1 MEEKTE
7 ETEKETTKPVETSKP
22 IESDEKAAAE
32 TSSESQQVESE
43 TVTIDLIDKRLQ
55 EMTQTIIDTVS
66 NLITP
71 IKKNVDEV
79 VEKDDESTDE
89 NVNDWD
95 NLDL

>member
-7 ETEKETTKPVETSKP
+7 ETETKPVETYKP
-22 IESDEKAAAE
+22 IESHEKAAAE
-32 TSSESQQVESE
+32 TSGESQQVETE

-66 NLITP
+66 NLIIP
-71 IKKNVDEV
+71 LKKDVNEV
-79 VEKDDESTDE
+79 VEKDDVSIDE

>member
-7 ETEKETTKPVETSKP
+7 ETETKPVETSKP
-22 IESDEKAAAE
+22 IESDEKAATQ
-32 TSSESQQVESE
+32 TSSESQQVETE

-66 NLITP
+66 NLIIP
-71 IKKNVDEV
+71 LKKDVDEV

-89 NVNDWD
+89 NINDWD

>member
-7 ETEKETTKPVETSKP
+7 ETETETTKPVETSKP
-22 IESDEKAAAE
+22 IESDEKAAE

-66 NLITP
+66 NLIIP

>member
-1 MEEKTE
+1 MGEKSE
-7 ETEKETTKPVETSKP
+7 ETKKSVENSKP

-71 IKKNVDEV
+71 IKKDVDEV

>member
-7 ETEKETTKPVETSKP
+7 ETETTKPVEISKP

-66 NLITP
+66 NLIIP
-71 IKKNVDEV
+71 LKKDVEEV

-89 NVNDWD
+89 NINDWD

>member
-7 ETEKETTKPVETSKP
+7 ETETKPVETSKP

-32 TSSESQQVESE
+32 TSSESQQVETE

-66 NLITP
+66 NLINP
-71 IKKNVDEV
+71 LKKGVDEV
-79 VEKDDESTDE
+79 VEKDDEFTDE
-89 NVNDWD
+89 NINDWD